1 MRILRKVKH
10 KLVSLATTAV
20 LALSLMAGVGAAPTQ
35 VAKAAEV
42 TPTVV
47 PHDHTHDS
55 SWKSWEQA
63 IAAGDIEIYSGAN
76 VVFVKKSV
84 NVYLTSDMQ
93 GYNYIEIRQNDIDFS
108 LCLNGYSYTLTGSS
122 QAMLQCATSG
132 NDISIVNCKQSGKIG
147 SDGFSYYGRIF
158 NIANGNITFS
168 GVTMDLSNGERNP
181 TMLEIKKGE
190 ILVENSSINFNGTCF
205 QTYHT
210 SQDEEF
216 PITIKNST
224 VNTTT
229 GTAITGDG
237 VLTMDGCIV
246 SNNAGS
252 GRAVASSK
260 RAYISNCQIDGT
272 VNITGTDCEISN
284 VDIKALWDENGL
296 SWQPSADN
304 CTLDVSDCT
313 ITGANYEYK
322 KGILMSGS
330 KEGHTCNISNVVING
345 FDNDIQTPSQIIDM
359 NITDIPEGEKYV
371 LYAGIYAAEDSTI
384 FTSSEDISDSLS
396 LGNGTGY
403 SLACEP
409 DGTGYRYYYKALGI
423 DQQPTATNPTVG
435 LSSEKGATYQWYAG
449 SKEKLVVSDTSGEG
463 YIEGKT
469 SLWGTSLECVND
481 YWKPKN
487 SYGST
492 YYYAGFDIKNGD
504 VVTLDFTAAAEGYLY
519 IQNSRGVGEYDH
531 VETDKSSHT
540 YTFNEDMSGM
550 GIMFEA
556 YGSTVPDIK
565 VTVVRANLGDAVE
578 GQTTKTLTGV
588 EPGSYMC
595 KVTWADGTVVF
606 SDSFIIGESYQI
618 EVPTT
623 TNGTAK
629 VNSSAVEGQT
639 VTVETTPAK
648 GYKLDDIVVTDA
660 SGNDIPVE
668 ISGNDG
674 TFTMPAGAVS
684 VTVTF
689 AVDESQDPAESGDI
703 KIESSEN
710 NDCKA
715 TLEDTDKIAAVVPV
729 TPEEQVLIDAGE
741 DMSIILEFEE
751 VGTGADTAEKKAI
764 EEKLGDKKV
773 GAYLDIELIKKIGNI
788 TTNITAT
795 NSEISISFVVPDSL
809 INTDTSVTR
818 EYFVIRNHNGKI
830 EVLDT
835 KFDATKKAISFKTD
849 KFSTYAL
856 AYVDKATTN
865 EAPSTEATTE
875 ATTEA
880 PSTETTTQA
889 PSTEATTQAPS
900 TGSTTDVT
908 PTTEAPT
915 TEAPN
920 TDKPVDGP
928 TTGDQVHLSIIIVL
942 MMICAVGLCIVKR
955 LKGYEVE

>member
-1 MRILRKVKH
+1 MRILGKAKH
-10 KLVSLATTAV
+10 KLVSMATTAV

-35 VAKAAEV
+35 VTKAAEV
-42 TPTVV
+42 TPTVK
-47 PHDHTHDS
+47 PHNHTHDS

-63 IAAGDIEIYSGAN
+63 ITDGDIEIYSGAN
-76 VVFVKKSV
+76 VAYIKNSV

-93 GYNYIEIRQNDIDFS
+93 GYNYITPKANDITFNF
-108 LCLNGYSYTLTGSS
+108 CLNGYSYTVNQNSS
-122 QAMLQCATSG
+122 GMIKIDNTYSNG
-132 NDISIVNCKQSGKIG
+132 DISILNCQSTGKIASSG
-147 SDGFSYYGRIF
+147 YNQSFVF
-158 NIANGNITFS
+158 HVKNGYDITIS
-168 GVTMDLSNGERNP
+168 GVTIDVTNATSSP
-181 TMLEIKKGE
+181 TLLQAEKSE
-190 ILVENSSINFNGTCF
+190 VYVENSSINFNGTCF
-205 QTYHT
+205 QTFHI

-224 VNTTT
+224 INTTS

-260 RAYISNCQIDGT
+260 KVYISNCQIDGT
-272 VNITGTDCEISN
+272 VNITGTDGEISN

-322 KGILMSGS
+322 KGIFIGGY
-330 KEGHTCNISNVVING
+330 KQGHTCNISNVVIN
-345 FDNDIQTPSQIIDM
+345 DYKCDIQTPSQIIDM
-359 NITDIPEGEKYV
+359 NITNIPEGEEYILRGGATV
-371 LYAGIYAAEDSTI
+371 AEGSTI
-384 FTSSEDISDSLS
+384 FTSSGDVSDSVT
-396 LGNGTGY
+396 LGDTAGY
-403 SLACEP
+403 SLGCEP

-449 SKEKLVVSDTSGEG
+449 SKEKLVVSDTSEAG
-463 YIEGKT
+463 YIQSTE
-469 SLWGTSLECVND
+469 SLYGQSLECVND
-481 YWKPKN
+481 YWKAKEFYN
-487 SYGST
+487 SGQYV
-492 YYYAGFDIKNGD
+492 YAGFDVKSGD
-504 VVTLDFTAAAEGYLY
+504 VVTLDFTAGATGYMYL
-519 IQNSRGVGEYDH
+519 QNYRGDKGEY
-531 VETDKSSHT
+531 EYINSEKTSHT
-540 YTFNEDMSGM
+540 YVFDEDVSGM
-550 GIMFEA
+550 RITFEPE
-556 YGSTVPDIK
+556 GSTIPDIK
-565 VTVVRANLGDAVE
+565 VTVERASLGEAVE

-606 SDSFIIGESYQI
+606 SDSFIIGDSYQI

-668 ISGNDG
+668 ISGNEG

-689 AVDESQDPAESGDI
+689 AVDESQAPAESGDI

-715 TLEDTDKIAAVVPV
+715 TLEDTDKIAAVVPI

-773 GAYLDIELIKKIGNI
+773 GAYLDIELIKKIGNDK
-788 TTNITAT
+788 TNITAT
-795 NSEISISFVVPDSL
+795 TKEISISFVVPDSL
-809 INTDTSVTR
+809 INTDASVTR
-818 EYFVIRNHNGKI
+818 EYFVIRNHNGNV

-835 KFDATKKAISFKTD
+835 KFDATKKSISFKTD

-856 AYVDKATTN
+856 AYK
-865 EAPSTEATTE
+865 
-875 ATTEA
+875 
-880 PSTETTTQA
+880 
-889 PSTEATTQAPS
+889 
-900 TGSTTDVT
+900 DVTITAQTPTIET

-915 TEAPN
+915 TEVPN
-920 TDKPVDGP
+920 TDKSDVGP
-928 TTGDQVHLSIIIVL
+928 ATGDQMHPSIIIVL
-942 MMICAVGLCIVKR
+942 MMICVAGLCVVKR
-955 LKGYEVE
+955 LKECENRE